1 MSSTSYSRPSSA
13 APPSPTN
20 TRPRSPYT
28 PLHPRPRGAS
38 RSNTPIIARDRGP
51 YGPVPDDGSQAIYEM
66 LSNRHRRED
75 VSSDAAIARVVA
87 EDEIMDWSSRNSPRP
102 PSQASVRASNGI
114 GLGYPGRANT
124 PGQISR
130 QRSDSAPQKY
140 QIWRPPSAADVRTV
154 PRAPSRSS
162 MSAAAPP
169 SSSVPRHPDQPHY
182 GSPLRYPSEEARPP
196 PNGSYH
202 GERPTSPVVIP
213 HRTSSRLSGSR
224 PINMPGSTATTYP
237 PSRPNSTA
245 PRYERRPITP
255 AVNGHHTH
263 DANSGS
269 SRAGTPAMDMV
280 GRPVSRASAAA
291 ANAANLRYA
300 PDEVVARRLARAWNV
315 ESLQP
320 DIISEAVV
328 QSEIQ
333 YRSVSSPYPPS
344 GLSMSRPRNIP
355 EDIPLV
361 DDREM
366 PHGHPPHRTA
376 LLPIP
381 PSPQPSGGGSR
392 DRSRT
397 RTSTP
402 SVNGSSASAS
412 INHRPRY
419 PLIEDD
425 IDLSRPDVVLHHF
438 RELFIGPRSCPR
450 CGADITSQHQSID
463 LAGYKCPPIA
473 LVDFMHA
480 RCSSCSTISCR
491 GCSITLP
498 CPQGC
503 SGRSS
508 CHINTCCPEG
518 RAIAV
523 FETLVSF
530 DDGYRE
536 HARIMG
542 SGGRAARQ
550 EFNDLV
556 ASRTVSSTAE
566 WEKMIVGAMKTLEV
580 FLRNP
585 DEEDENYKPHPSMKH
600 LFLMSGLPEVMES
613 LLGNRN
619 VSDWV
624 AHSDVY
630 CAMLSTLK
638 CMSNSGLS
646 DLLKDPLPVI
656 NQSDGIGSWMRG
668 HGKITWESS
677 SGKDS
682 IARSPPVYEA
692 VKGLERHRRPLLELA
707 SRIKFPAT
715 VKKIQAL
722 CDGILYLLLQ
732 QMMV

>member
-1 MSSTSYSRPSSA
+1 MSSMSYSRPSSA

-38 RSNTPIIARDRGP
+38 RSNTPVIARDRGP

-162 MSAAAPP
+162 MSAAAAP
-169 SSSVPRHPDQPHY
+169 SSVPRHPDQPHY
-182 GSPLRYPSEEARPP
+182 GSPLRYPSEEARPQ

-213 HRTSSRLSGSR
+213 HRTSSRLSG
-224 PINMPGSTATTYP
+224 T
-237 PSRPNSTA
+237 
-245 PRYERRPITP
+245 
-255 AVNGHHTH
+255 
-263 DANSGS
+263 
-269 SRAGTPAMDMV
+269 
-280 GRPVSRASAAA
+280 
-291 ANAANLRYA
+291 
-300 PDEVVARRLARAWNV
+300 ARRLAMSGVQSLQPSTGITYMIPMAVAQERGRQQWIWLGV
-315 ESLQP
+315 RSVEPLLPLLTPPIFESLQP

-491 GCSITLP
+491 P
-498 CPQGC
+498 
-503 SGRSS
+503 RNRRFR
-508 CHINTCCPEG
+508 NT
-518 RAIAV
+518 
-523 FETLVSF
+523 S
-530 DDGYRE
+530 
-536 HARIMG
+536 
-542 SGGRAARQ
+542 GRAARQ
-550 EFNDLV
+550 EFNELV

-656 NQSDGIGSWMRG
+656 DQSDGIGSWMRG